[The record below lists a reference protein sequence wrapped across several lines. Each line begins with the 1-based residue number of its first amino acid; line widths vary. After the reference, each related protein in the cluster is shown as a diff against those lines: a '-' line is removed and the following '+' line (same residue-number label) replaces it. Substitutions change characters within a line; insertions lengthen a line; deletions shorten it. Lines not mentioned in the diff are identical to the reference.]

1 MVKFNYLKLPAITAL
16 AWLLV
21 SLWLSPAFA
30 GVASPEAV
38 PAPVP
43 DDFKTY
49 VVGGQN
55 TVADNEQMNFEDY
68 LIGPS
73 NLLEIKVAQDPQLT
87 RTLRVDSRGEIT
99 LPLIG
104 SVRAAGLTARQLEM
118 LIAGRLEKDFIH
130 NPDVM
135 VFIREF
141 TSLKIVI
148 QGSVTRPGIYTMTG
162 KPTLLE
168 SISMAGGLNE
178 RADPANVKLVR
189 ARMVRQADAV
199 EKAEV
204 YNIEA
209 IKTARQEDP
218 RLESGDNI
226 FVEEATPIIIE
237 GAVMRPGVIYPKSHT
252 TLMQIISMAGGLRE
266 LGDGTSIKVY
276 SPDGEGSKLQ
286 KTYNLDRI
294 REGRDPDPI
303 LKPGY
308 VVVVEEAGGRALLY
322 GVGRFFRSIIRF
334 TPIPIN

>member
-1 MVKFNYLKLPAITAL
+1 VLP
-16 AWLLV
+16 V
-21 SLWLSPAFA
+21 FA
-30 GVASPEAV
+30 GVAASEPI
-38 PAPVP
+38 PAPLP

-55 TVADNEQMNFEDY
+55 TVADDEQMNFEDY

-73 NLLEIKVAQDPQLT
+73 NLLEIKVAQDPQLA

-104 SVRAAGLTARQLEM
+104 SLRAAGLTARQLEL
-118 LIAGRLEKDFIH
+118 LIAERLEKDFIN

-148 QGSVTRPGIYTMTG
+148 QGNVTRPGIYTMTG

-294 REGRDPDPI
+294 REGKDTDPV

>member
-1 MVKFNYLKLPAITAL
+1 MVKFRYVKLLTITAL
-16 AWLLV
+16 AWLLTC
-21 SLWLSPAFA
+21 LWVLPVTA
-30 GVASPEAV
+30 GVAASEPI
-38 PAPVP
+38 PAPLP

-73 NLLEIKVAQDPQLT
+73 NLLEIKVAQDAQLA

-104 SVRAAGLTARQLEM
+104 SLRAAGLTARQLEL
-118 LIAGRLEKDFIH
+118 LIAERLEKDFIN

-148 QGSVTRPGIYTMTG
+148 QGNVTRPGIYTMTG

-189 ARMVRQADAV
+189 AKLVRQADAV
-199 EKAEV
+199 EKAEI

-294 REGRDPDPI
+294 REGKDTDPV